1 VAEVSVASSEFGGEQ
16 SIGLCVVGFL
26 PPTGLYNTVL
36 RVRCGAP
43 VYVADILRSGA
54 FSRMRTLLPV
64 RALHSLQG
72 CGQPAAKLE
81 DGETS

>member
-43 VYVADILRSGA
+43 VYVAVLRRVGAVLGHEHNPAIRPRCDSG
-54 FSRMRTLLPV
+54 RV
-64 RALHSLQG
+64 
-72 CGQPAAKLE
+72 C
-81 DGETS
+81 